1 MRPRRHLILVSA
13 AAAALVG
20 LTAHALS
27 KSAPSSTPPPIGASG
42 APGTTTPTAA
52 DRGLLQGAQILQF
65 LDRTVA
71 WYRSRTAQ
79 EQIATEPAD
88 LVALADSRAT
98 AVQVLRAG
106 FDFARAAAPLAA
118 PQTAHGAGAQ
128 PARSVQLLRVLDQLE
143 QQSRASDLQLQQ
155 QRSELSRSS
164 GVARR
169 TLQSHIAALQAQITL
184 LQVRRAAVEQFLD
197 FVDTAVTATSAQGLK
212 GRIETLASAV
222 DAEAGPR
229 AGGSGAA
236 GGAATAGTAA
246 ANSASATAARASA
259 AAAGNGIWDLGA
271 RALALSSK
279 SARVDE
285 FIGQTTALTQAGRGM
300 RDLLFAALRGDSD
313 RSDALAREVSPVDA
327 SQLSQEQAQLQALTD
342 QFRQITAALVP
353 LAKLSVLLGEYDN
366 DLADWRDSV
375 HREYLQT
382 LRALGIRVA
391 VLVFIIAVILAA
403 SDLWRRAVNRY
414 VRDTRRRYQLLLLR
428 RFVLWFVI
436 AIVVASTLASRLDS
450 FVTFAG
456 LLTAGIAVAMQN
468 VILSVVGYF
477 FLIGKYGVRVGDRI
491 QIGEVLG
498 EIIDVGLVRMHLMEL
513 TSAAL
518 TPTGRVVAF
527 SNSIVFQA
535 TGGLF
540 KQIPGVHIAW
550 HELTVTLGS
559 VAESAHLRRR
569 LLDAVEAALAG
580 HREEI
585 DRQQRELERT
595 SFVSGATVQ
604 KLQASVRLRFLSA
617 GIEATVRYPVDQR
630 SAADID
636 EAVSREVQR
645 SLQRDGKALPA
656 SLARPELKLNS
667 APGS

>member
-1 MRPRRHLILVSA
+1 MA
-13 AAAALVG
+13 AVAAVLVG

-27 KSAPSSTPPPIGASG
+27 RSAP
-42 APGTTTPTAA
+42 APGPLSAGSLRPTGTSSPTTGDA
-52 DRGLLQGAQILQF
+52 GLLQSAQILQF

-98 AVQVLRAG
+98 AVQVVRAG

-118 PQTAHGAGAQ
+118 PEPAHGAGGAQ
-128 PARSVQLLRVLDQLE
+128 PARSTQLLTLLDQLE
-143 QQSRASDLQLQQ
+143 QQARATDLQLQQ
-155 QRSELSRSS
+155 QRSALLRSS
-164 GVARR
+164 GAARR
-169 TLQSHIAALQAQITL
+169 TLESHVAALQAQLTL
-184 LQVRRAAVEQFLD
+184 LQVRRDAVQQFLD
-197 FVDTAVTATSAQGLK
+197 FMDTTVTATSAQGLK

-222 DAEAGPR
+222 DAEGGTR
-229 AGGSGAA
+229 AGGTGAA
-236 GGAATAGTAA
+236 GGPTPAGGATNTASAAAT
-246 ANSASATAARASA
+246 RASA
-259 AAAGNGIWDLGA
+259 ASGGNGIWDLGA

-279 SARVDE
+279 AGGVDQ
-285 FIGQTTALTQAGRGM
+285 FIHQTTALAQAGRGM
-300 RDLLFAALRGDSD
+300 RDLLFAALRRDSD
-313 RSDALAREVSPVDA
+313 RGDALTRDASAVDA
-327 SQLSQEQAQLQALTD
+327 AQLSQEQAELQALTD

-353 LAKLSVLLGEYDN
+353 LGKLSVLLAEYGD

-375 HREYLQT
+375 HREYVQT

-391 VLVFIIAVILAA
+391 LLVFIIAVILAA
-403 SDLWRRAVNRY
+403 SELWRRAVHRY

-436 AIVVASTLASRLDS
+436 VIVIASTLASRLDS

-498 EIIDVGLVRMHLMEL
+498 EVIDVGLVRMHLMEL
-513 TSAAL
+513 TSGTL

-559 VAESAHLRRR
+559 VAESADLRPR
-569 LLDAVEAALAG
+569 LLAAVQAALAG
-580 HREEI
+580 YREEI
-585 DRQQRELERT
+585 ERQQRELERT
-595 SFVSGATVQ
+595 SFLASGTVQ
-604 KLQASVRLRFLSA
+604 KLQPSLRLRFLAS

-645 SLQRDGKALPA
+645 ALQRDDRGLPA
-656 SLARPELKLNS
+656 GVTRTELKLNS
-667 APGS
+667 APGG